1 MAMKQ
6 LIYAVAFTLVIASSV
21 PAALAKNPND
31 AKVTHL
37 GNGAAF
43 PNDSAVSDATHKFEV
58 HVQGKAVSELA
69 INMPEGVKVNRG
81 IEVKNKSGQKIP
93 ATVSID
99 GKIATVAFSEPV
111 APGNSLSVSMKG
123 VNAASYD
130 SNQFLHYQVSAK
142 NEGMK
147 EAISLGL
154 VRITTY
160 LS

>member
-1 MAMKQ
+1 MKK
-6 LIYAVAFTLVIASSV
+6 LIYATAFTLVLASTVPSV
-21 PAALAKNPND
+21 WAKSPND
-31 AKVTHL
+31 ANITHL
-37 GNGAAF
+37 GKSAAI
-43 PNDSAVSDATHKFEV
+43 PIDSLVPDATHKFDV
-58 HVQGKAVSELA
+58 HTQGKAVSELA
-69 INMPEGVKVNRG
+69 IDIPEEVSVKG
-81 IEVKNKSGQKIP
+81 IVVKNKSGQKIP

-99 GKIATVAFSEPV
+99 GKIATVTFSEPV

-154 VRITTY
+154 VQITTY